1 MDEQEEG
8 FGIRFAGMK
17 NAFSS
22 WLVNNIYP
30 IVIFIASVLVLV
42 IVPMIGSTGEAGSSI
57 PTDPE
62 QAFLYW
68 VLKGMTAA
76 LNMTIFAAFRRQ
88 AKVKSKNSKGFLEAE
103 AILGKTK
110 TKKQRY
116 VSPAKFAM
124 KQWGTKGITLLISTG
139 VTSVA
144 LTNIVIYYDWVTAI
158 GCAVTI
164 LIAIIFGLMT
174 LASEEYYWQ
183 VEYLRYAKSVEG
195 EKNGNNHRQQDLS
208 QHPGTGSGEC
218 EGHPEHQRAE

>member
-1 MDEQEEG
+1 MMDEQEEV
-8 FGIRFAGMK
+8 FAVRFAERK
-17 NAFSS
+17 NSLVS

-42 IVPMIGSTGEAGSSI
+42 IVPMIGSSAEGGSAI
-57 PTDPE
+57 PTDPNE
-62 QAFLYW
+62 AILYW
-68 VLKGMTAA
+68 VLKALTAG

-88 AKVKSKNSKGFLEAE
+88 AKVKSKDNDNFKKAE
-103 AILGKTK
+103 EILGKTK
-110 TKKQRY
+110 TKKQKY
-116 VSPAKFAM
+116 VSPAQFAM
-124 KQWGTKGITLLISTG
+124 KQWGTKGLTLLLSTA

-164 LIAIIFGLMT
+164 LIAILFGLMT

-195 EKNGNNHRQQDLS
+195 EKNGNNHRQQDPS

-218 EGHPEHQRAE
+218 EGHTEP